1 MFNVTTWV
9 SPLCIANYFI
19 ASYHIKMGC
28 IICVD
33 PREIMRFIKY
43 TKLRRPEL
51 LASRQIKSSYV
62 AMFLMI

>member
-1 MFNVTTWV
+1 
-9 SPLCIANYFI
+9 
-19 ASYHIKMGC
+19 MGC